1 LGRKE
6 SAVDERDRMTNDCD
20 VEGCERE
27 DLRHAYYRTRAEMI
41 QHWKRE
47 RATGKT
53 PIYFLEAE
61 DDWTPVPM
69 DRAFWQMVMGG
80 LEGLRRYLSRAGV
93 LRGDD

>member
-1 LGRKE
+1 M
-6 SAVDERDRMTNDCD
+6 DERDRMTNDCD
-20 VEGCERE
+20 LEECERE

-80 LEGLRRYLSRAGV
+80 LDGLRRYLSRAGA

>member
-1 LGRKE
+1 M
-6 SAVDERDRMTNDCD
+6 DERDRTTSNRDL
-20 VEGCERE
+20 EWCEYE

-41 QHWKRE
+41 RHGKRE

-53 PIYFLEAE
+53 PIYFLDAE

-80 LEGLRRYLSRAGV
+80 LDGLRRYLSRVGA
-93 LRGDD
+93 LRGDG

>member
-1 LGRKE
+1 M
-6 SAVDERDRMTNDCD
+6 DERDRTMNDHER
-20 VEGCERE
+20 EGCEDE

-41 QHWKRE
+41 RHWKRE

-53 PIYFLEAE
+53 PLYFLEAE

-93 LRGDD
+93 LQGDD

>member
-1 LGRKE
+1 M
-6 SAVDERDRMTNDCD
+6 DERDRTMSDH
-20 VEGCERE
+20 ERE
-27 DLRHAYYRTRAEMI
+27 WRENEDLCHAYHRTRAEMI

-69 DRAFWQMVMGG
+69 DRAFWRMVIGG
-80 LEGLRRYLSRAGV
+80 LDGLRRHLWHAGV
-93 LRGDD
+93 LGNDE

>member
-1 LGRKE
+1 M
-6 SAVDERDRMTNDCD
+6 DERDRTMSDD
-20 VEGCERE
+20 DLQWREQE

-80 LEGLRRYLSRAGV
+80 LDGLRRYLCHAGV
-93 LRGDD
+93 IRGNE